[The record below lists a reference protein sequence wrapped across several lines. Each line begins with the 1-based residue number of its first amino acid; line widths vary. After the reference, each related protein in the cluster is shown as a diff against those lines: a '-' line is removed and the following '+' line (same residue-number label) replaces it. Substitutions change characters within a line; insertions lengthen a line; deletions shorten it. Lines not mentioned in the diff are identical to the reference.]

1 MNKKLFLLLVLS
13 LVDISLMY
21 GEDWTEKLVRK
32 SDSIFRM
39 VNDKLVKLDNKAVT
53 VKLKE
58 GKVLSKNVKAI
69 RSNVKVTIGKEE
81 LTEKIMV
88 K

>member
-58 GKVLSKNVKAI
+58 GKALSKNVKAI
-69 RSNVKVTIGKEE
+69 RSIVKVTIGKEE

>member
-39 VNDKLVKLDNKAVT
+39 VNDKLVKLNNKVVT

-58 GKVLSKNVKAI
+58 GKVLSKNAKAFL
-69 RSNVKVTIGKEE
+69 RRYGCKYV
-81 LTEKIMV
+81 
-88 K
+88 

>member
-69 RSNVKVTIGKEE
+69 RSIVKVTIGKEE